1 MKALAIIVLVV
12 LLAAGAAAG
21 YLWYCIEKPY
31 GVFPAEGVFVQIPH
45 GASRRAAARLL
56 EREGV
61 IRSAIAFEIYSRRH
75 PRRTL
80 VAGEYFFDH
89 AITGKDVFWKL
100 ANGEIFQQ
108 PFTVREG
115 ETIFDIAREL
125 ETARIMTADEFLK
138 AAGDPFSISDLA
150 PQAATLEGFL
160 FPATY
165 ELPHHPAASDL
176 TRMMVRKFRDAM
188 KLINPGGSAPG
199 APAHFNS
206 MLSIVTMASLVERET
221 PKADERPLV
230 AAVYENRLKKGML
243 LQCDPTVIYAL
254 QQNGSYT
261 GSLTFKDLR
270 ISSPYNTYVHA
281 GLPPGPIGNPGESAI
296 RAALAPAQTNY
307 LYFVANTQGG
317 HFFSSSLAE
326 HNKNVARYHRLLNGE
341 PADPPEPPV
350 IHKHAASHARKGKR

>member
-1 MKALAIIVLVV
+1 MKALAIIVVVV

-31 GVFPAEGVFVQIPH
+31 GAFPAEGVFVQIPH

-56 EREGV
+56 ERDGV

-89 AITGKDVFWKL
+89 AVTGKDVFWKL

-115 ETIFDIAREL
+115 ETIFDIAGEL
-125 ETARIMTADEFLK
+125 EAAKIMTSDEFLK
-138 AAGDPFSISDLA
+138 AASDPSSISDLA
-150 PQAATLEGFL
+150 PQATTLEGFL

-188 KLINPGGSAPG
+188 KQINPEGSAPG
-199 APAHFNS
+199 VPARFHS
-206 MLSIVTMASLVERET
+206 LLSIVTLASLVERET

-243 LQCDPTVIYAL
+243 LQCDPTIIYAL
-254 QQNGSYT
+254 QQTGSYT

-296 RAALAPAQTNY
+296 RAAFVPAQTNY

-317 HFFSSSLAE
+317 HFFSSTLAE

-350 IHKHAASHARKGKR
+350 THKHAASHARKGKR